1 MLFLMDGKVTSD
13 FTLSYRPVAALDRR
27 RKMDY
32 IVETKGLTK
41 QYGDK
46 EVVKDVDLKVP
57 RAHVYGFMGPNGAG
71 KSTTLK
77 MILGLIRKSAGQ
89 VTIDG
94 ISVNRKN
101 RIEVLRETGS
111 LIESPSYY
119 GHLTGKENLEI
130 VQTLKNVPEQE
141 IDQVLKL
148 VRMESQQNKRVR
160 EYSLGMKQRLGLAEA
175 LLGRPELLILDEP
188 TNGLDP
194 AGIQEMRELIRELP
208 KRMGMTVLVS
218 SHLLSEI
225 DQMVDYVGIIDHGHL
240 IFQDK
245 LEVLHEH
252 SRGSL
257 RLCVMNQTAALEILK
272 REGISCN
279 IEEGTLK
286 LPRLADDVT
295 ARLIGKLWEGGAGV
309 YRAEEKQKSLEEI
322 FLSLTGRRGSL

>member
-1 MLFLMDGKVTSD
+1 
-13 FTLSYRPVAALDRR
+13 
-27 RKMDY
+27 MDY

-130 VQTLKNVPEQE
+130 VRTLKNVPEQE

-194 AGIQEMRELIRELP
+194 AGIQEMRELICTLP
-208 KRMGMTVLVS
+208 SGYGITVIVS
-218 SHLLSEI
+218 SHLLGEI
-225 DQMVDYVGIIDHGHL
+225 DQMADHVGIIRKGELVYQNTLESLHSHSKEQIALRVSHMAIALDL
-240 IFQDK
+240 LRQDGIEATQEDGY
-245 LEVLHEH
+245 LLLPMVDDTYVANLC
-252 SRGSL
+252 RLLVAQNISL
-257 RLCVMNQTAALEILK
+257 YRVEK
-272 REGISCN
+272 RE
-279 IEEGTLK
+279 
-286 LPRLADDVT
+286 
-295 ARLIGKLWEGGAGV
+295 
-309 YRAEEKQKSLEEI
+309 KSLEDI
-322 FLSLTGRRGSL
+322 FLSLTGKETSL

>member
-1 MLFLMDGKVTSD
+1 MEYM
-13 FTLSYRPVAALDRR
+13 
-27 RKMDY
+27 
-32 IVETKGLTK
+32 VETRGLTK
-41 QYGDK
+41 KYGGK

-57 RAHVYGFMGPNGAG
+57 KAHVYGFMGPNGAG

-77 MILGLIRKSAGQ
+77 MLLGLIQISAGQ
-89 VTIDG
+89 VTIG
-94 ISVNRKN
+94 GEAVNRKN
-101 RIEVLRETGS
+101 RIAILKETGS

-119 GHLTGKENLEI
+119 GHLTGRENLEI
-130 VQTLKNVPEQE
+130 VKTLKKVPEQE
-141 IDQVLKL
+141 ITKVLKL
-148 VRMESQQNKRVR
+148 VRMEDQQNKKVR

-194 AGIQEMRELIRELP
+194 AGIQEIRELIRELP
-208 KRMGMTVLVS
+208 GRMGMTVLVS
-218 SHLLSEI
+218 SHLLGEM
-225 DQMVDYVGIIDHGHL
+225 DQMADYVGIINHGHL

-245 LEVLHEH
+245 LEALHEH

-257 RLCVMNQTAALEILK
+257 RLCVMNQTVALEVLK

-279 IEEGTLK
+279 LEEGALE
-286 LPRLADDVT
+286 LPRLADDAI

-309 YRAEEKQKSLEEI
+309 YRVEEKQKSLEEI